1 MIQPSQ
7 RTSISTTFRAWPSA
21 LGEPAPDPRR
31 MQSEVRTAASPIV
44 TYFKEPPIDLDD
56 DRPRRKPAT
65 VDVGAPGAAPRCG
78 GLGVAQADGAALHH
92 ATPRCAEDHP
102 TYFAPPCRAQ
112 GRAMRQCLK
121 SPRSVRLP
129 PPRRGKK
136 YPAVRYCTANTVPIQ
151 FELVINLTTAR
162 ELRIATRSRCLTPAV
177 GAAAESI

>member
-1 MIQPSQ
+1 
-7 RTSISTTFRAWPSA
+7 
-21 LGEPAPDPRR
+21 

-136 YPAVRYCTANTVPIQ
+136 YPAVRYCTANTVRLTRLAARSMLSCGRKQ
-151 FELVINLTTAR
+151 FDACFAKACAHPTSMR
-162 ELRIATRSRCLTPAV
+162 PA
-177 GAAAESI
+177 E